1 MLAPNYRLGVSDVP
15 SRRHRGQR
23 YVWFILYVATIYAAN
38 WALERYGF
46 VSVGFGLMAPAG
58 VFFAGLAFT
67 FRDFLQETAGR
78 VWVVGAILVGAA
90 LAYTISPM
98 FAAASAAAFLVSEL
112 ADFSVYTP
120 LRERNRYG
128 ALAASNVVGSVV
140 DSLLFLWIAFS
151 SINGWFG
158 LTLGKVYMIAPALV
172 FLWIVRNSDLSQR
185 RSSKSLA

>member
-1 MLAPNYRLGVSDVP
+1 M
-15 SRRHRGQR
+15 R
-23 YVWFILYVATIYAAN
+23 YCFFLLYVATIYAAN

-46 VSVGFGLMAPAG
+46 VNVGFGLMAPAG

-67 FRDFLQETAGR
+67 FRDFLQESASR
-78 VWVVGAILVGAA
+78 VWVIAAILTGAA

-98 FAAASAAAFLVSEL
+98 FAAASATAFLVSEL

-128 ALAASNVVGSVV
+128 ALAASNVVGSIV

-158 LTLGKVYMIAPALV
+158 LTLGKVYMVIPAIV
-172 FLWIVRNSDLSQR
+172 VLWIVRNRDLSQR
-185 RSSKSLA
+185 RSSQSIA

>member
-1 MLAPNYRLGVSDVP
+1 V
-15 SRRHRGQR
+15 R
-23 YVWFILYVATIYAAN
+23 YMWFGFYVLTIYAAN

-46 VSVGFGLMAPAG
+46 VSIGFGLMAPAG

-78 VWVVGAILVGAA
+78 LWVVVAILTGAA
-90 LAYTISPM
+90 LAYTISPA
-98 FAAASAAAFLVSEL
+98 FAVASAVAFLVSEF

-120 LRERNRYG
+120 LRERSRYT
-128 ALAASNVVGSVV
+128 ALALSNMVGSVV

-158 LTLGKVYMIAPALV
+158 LTLGKLYMIAPALLV
-172 FLWIVRNSDLSQR
+172 LWIVRNCDLPGWFRTR
-185 RSSKSLA
+185 RYAG

>member
-1 MLAPNYRLGVSDVP
+1 V
-15 SRRHRGQR
+15 R
-23 YVWFILYVATIYAAN
+23 YMWFGFYVLTIYAAN

-46 VSVGFGLMAPAG
+46 VSIGFGLMAPAG

-78 VWVVGAILVGAA
+78 LWVVVAILTGAA
-90 LAYTISPM
+90 LAYTISPA
-98 FAAASAAAFLVSEL
+98 FAVASAVAFLVSEF

-120 LRERNRYG
+120 LRERSRYT
-128 ALAASNVVGSVV
+128 ALALSNMVGSVV

-158 LTLGKVYMIAPALV
+158 LTLGKLYMIAPALLV
-172 FLWIVRNSDLSQR
+172 LWIVRNGDLPGWFRTR
-185 RSSKSLA
+185 RYAG